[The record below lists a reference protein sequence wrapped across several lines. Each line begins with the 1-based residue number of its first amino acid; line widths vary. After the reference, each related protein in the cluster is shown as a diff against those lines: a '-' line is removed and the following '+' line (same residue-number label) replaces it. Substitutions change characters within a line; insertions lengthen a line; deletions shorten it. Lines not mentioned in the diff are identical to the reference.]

1 MSNMNESENPSF
13 VQGPSTLTR
22 MLATYLSQLS
32 SPGQAPS
39 TITCMTMTYLSQL
52 PPWLHHWAPQHWVY
66 ANSRIEFLLQLS
78 KQRGTFKHL
87 TFNDLQL
94 PLTFKKP
101 CH

>member
-1 MSNMNESENPSF
+1 MNLQTLLLEMKLLNLFLMNESENPSF

-52 PPWLHHWAPQHWVY
+52 PP
-66 ANSRIEFLLQLS
+66 
-78 KQRGTFKHL
+78 
-87 TFNDLQL
+87 
-94 PLTFKKP
+94 
-101 CH
+101 